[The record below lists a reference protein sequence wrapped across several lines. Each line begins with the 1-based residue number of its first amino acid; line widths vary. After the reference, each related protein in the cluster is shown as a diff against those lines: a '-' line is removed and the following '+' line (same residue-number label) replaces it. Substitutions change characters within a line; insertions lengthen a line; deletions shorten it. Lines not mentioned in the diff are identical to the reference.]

1 MIPKTVSRI
10 AIFSDVNG
18 KTIMVLLKMACLS
31 GSDEGPWETKTNIEG
46 PLQYHKLLSS

>member
-10 AIFSDVNG
+10 DIFSDVNG
-18 KTIMVLLKMACLS
+18 KTIIVLLKTACLS

-46 PLQYHKLLSS
+46 PLS